1 MTPRIEKL
9 GELKLVGQRMTMS
22 LSANKTRELWQKF
35 MQRRQDIPNTV
46 GTTLYSIQLFD
57 DLYFKTFNPHST
69 FEKLAAVEVTNFDA
83 VPPGMEAFT
92 IPSGLYAVFLHK
104 GAAATAPT
112 TFNYIFSTWFP
123 DSEYSLDNRPHFE
136 VLGEKY
142 KNDDP
147 ASEEEIW
154 IPIKKDSDQI

>member
-22 LSANKTRELWQKF
+22 LSANKTRELWQRF
-35 MQRRQDIPNTV
+35 MQRRQEIPNTV
-46 GTTLYSIQLFD
+46 GTTLYSIQLYD
-57 DLYFKTFNPHST
+57 ELYFKTFNPHST
-69 FEKLAAVEVTNFDA
+69 FEKLA
-83 VPPGMEAFT
+83 
-92 IPSGLYAVFLHK
+92 AVFLHK

-112 TFNYIFSTWFP
+112 TFNYIFSSWFP

-147 ASEEEIW
+147 DSEEEIW

>member
-1 MTPRIEKL
+1 MTPRIEML

-22 LSANKTRELWQKF
+22 LSANKTRELWQNF
-35 MQRRQDIPNTV
+35 MRRRKEIPNTI
-46 GTTLYSIQLFD
+46 GTNLYSIQLYD
-57 DLYFKTFNPHST
+57 DLYFKTFSPHST

-83 VPPGMEAFT
+83 VPPEMEAFT
-92 IPSGLYAVFLHK
+92 MPSGLYAVFLHK
-104 GAAATAPT
+104 GAAATGQAS
-112 TFNYIFSTWFP
+112 FNYIFSTWFP

-147 ASEEEIW
+147 DSEEEMW
-154 IPIKKDSDQI
+154 IPIK